1 MHHGPF
7 PGCFQAAWGGKG
19 NWVCDL
25 DEAMEEK
32 CSVCGDPGVL
42 CPRTVEK
49 EETEE
54 KEGV

>member
-7 PGCFQAAWGGKG
+7 PGCFQAARGGKG
-19 NWVCDL
+19 SRVCNL
-25 DEAMEEK
+25 NEAMEEK
-32 CSVCGDPGVL
+32 CCVCGDPGVL

-54 KEGV
+54 KQGV